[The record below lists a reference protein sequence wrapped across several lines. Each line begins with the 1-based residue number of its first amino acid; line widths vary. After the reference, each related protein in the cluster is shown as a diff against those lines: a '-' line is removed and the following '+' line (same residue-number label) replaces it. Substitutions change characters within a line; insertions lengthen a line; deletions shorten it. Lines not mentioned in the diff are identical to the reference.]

1 MDAVT
6 HLLVGRL
13 LAEALGPATPL
24 GVLAQVFAVLPD
36 VDTIT
41 WAVPRLRR
49 WLRHRGATHS
59 LLFGA
64 LASLVA
70 AGIATLAAD
79 APFLLAAVVSFA
91 AFLTHVALDVLHWGC
106 QLLWPFSPRHVE
118 HTVHGGLQ
126 ASAMV
131 SSAGFVLVL
140 VLPWTALPIGLALVA
155 YFATRIVLRWRAER
169 RHGRRVYPTAN
180 PLVWVMAE

>member
-13 LAEALGPATPL
+13 LAEALGPSTPL

-36 VDTIT
+36 VDTVT
-41 WAVPRLRR
+41 WAAPRLRR

-64 LASLVA
+64 LASLAA
-70 AGIATLAAD
+70 AGIATLAAG
-79 APFLLAAVVSFA
+79 APFLLAALVSFG
-91 AFLTHVALDVLHWGC
+91 AFLTHVGLDVLHWGC
-106 QLLWPFSPRHVE
+106 QLLWPFSPRPIE
-118 HTVHGGLQ
+118 HTLHGGLR

-131 SSAGFVLVL
+131 STAGFLLVL
-140 VLPWTALPIGLALVA
+140 LAPWTALPIAILLVG
-155 YFATRIVLRWRAER
+155 YFLGRLLLRWRAER

-180 PLVWVMAE
+180 PLVWVMAD